1 MRRLFVAITITL
13 AACTGPVGCN
23 RGTPAIQSIAAPA
36 VDPLAEAKAILANY
50 AKGRPVTSE
59 AESFP
64 ALAERVKQQD
74 AAKGELLGQGLASIK
89 ANPRTARSKAAELL
103 KRL

>member
-1 MRRLFVAITITL
+1 MKHILSLTICL
-13 AACTGPVGCN
+13 AACSALLGCS
-23 RGTPAIQSIAAPA
+23 RGAPTIESVAAPVA
-36 VDPLAEAKAILANY
+36 DPLAEAKAILANY

-64 ALAERVKQQD
+64 ALAQRVKEHD

-89 ANPRTARSKAAELL
+89 ANPSTAKAQAMQLL